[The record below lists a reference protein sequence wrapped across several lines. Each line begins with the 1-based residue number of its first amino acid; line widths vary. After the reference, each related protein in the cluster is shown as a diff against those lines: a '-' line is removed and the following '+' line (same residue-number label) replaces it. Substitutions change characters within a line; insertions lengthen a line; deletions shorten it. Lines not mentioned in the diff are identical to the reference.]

1 MFPFITT
8 NLSAIFCYKKHVYVP
23 QVKVNNSYIFLNAVS
38 DSIQEVKVLQLKNN
52 DINIIH

>member
-8 NLSAIFCYKKHVYVP
+8 NLPAIFCYKKHVYVP